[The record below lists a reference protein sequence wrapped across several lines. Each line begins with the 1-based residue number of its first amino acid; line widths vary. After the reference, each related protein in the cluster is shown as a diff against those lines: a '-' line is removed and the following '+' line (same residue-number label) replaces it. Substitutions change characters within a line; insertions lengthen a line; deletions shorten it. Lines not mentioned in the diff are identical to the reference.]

1 MSDLKNMN
9 DGDVLL
15 REIDAHA
22 YQMALAEDGI
32 ERGFAHIG
40 LMLLEAAEMEYWR
53 VRHDTFREYLKVVA
67 AKAKRS
73 PGQLQQ
79 YLYTVRDLIGVFTP
93 AQMETMGITKAIK
106 LRQAK
111 DYAIVLPA
119 PLKTAALDPKISVGE
134 LKKMISET
142 LKMPEDDGDYMDC
155 EMEFMVTP
163 EQRATIE
170 QAIDVAMRTDPI
182 TKQTISKSAQ
192 MLDVMMKLS
201 QEFLGAHSG
210 DGN

>member
-1 MSDLKNMN
+1 MVDLKN
-9 DGDVLL
+9 DGDSLL

-32 ERGFAHIG
+32 ERGYAHIG
-40 LMLLEAAEMEYWR
+40 LMLLETAEMEYWR
-53 VRHDTFREYLKVVA
+53 VRFDTFTDYLADVA
-67 AKAKRS
+67 KKAKRS
-73 PGQLQQ
+73 SGQLKQ
-79 YLYTVRDLIGVFTP
+79 YLYTVRDLINTFNP
-93 AQMETMGITKAIK
+93 AQLELMGITKATK
-106 LRQAK
+106 MRGAK
-111 DYAIVLPA
+111 DYALVLPA
-119 PLKTAALDPKISVGE
+119 SLKAAALDPKVSVKD
-134 LKKMISET
+134 LRKLISET

>member
-1 MSDLKNMN
+1 
-9 DGDVLL
+9 
-15 REIDAHA
+15 
-22 YQMALAEDGI
+22 
-32 ERGFAHIG
+32 
-40 LMLLEAAEMEYWR
+40 
-53 VRHDTFREYLKVVA
+53 
-67 AKAKRS
+67 
-73 PGQLQQ
+73 
-79 YLYTVRDLIGVFTP
+79 
-93 AQMETMGITKAIK
+93 
-106 LRQAK
+106 
-111 DYAIVLPA
+111 
-119 PLKTAALDPKISVGE
+119 
-134 LKKMISET
+134 
-142 LKMPEDDGDYMDC
+142 MPEDDGDYMDC

>member
-1 MSDLKNMN
+1 MTSMN
-9 DGDVLL
+9 DGDSLL
-15 REIDAHA
+15 HEIDEHA
-22 YQMALAEDGI
+22 INMASAEDGL
-32 ERGFAHIG
+32 ERGYAHIG

-53 VRHDTFREYLKVVA
+53 VRFDTFTDYLKAVGV
-67 AKAKRS
+67 KANRS
-73 PGQLQQ
+73 SGQLKQ
-79 YLYTVRDLIGVFTP
+79 YLYTVRDLMSTFTP
-93 AQMETMGITKAIK
+93 EQMESMGITKAMKI
-106 LRQAK
+106 RGAK
-111 DYAIVLPA
+111 DYALVLPA
-119 PLKTAALDPKISVGE
+119 SLKAAALDPKVSVKD
-134 LKKMISET
+134 LRKLISET

>member
-1 MSDLKNMN
+1 MN
-9 DGDVLL
+9 DGDLL
-15 REIDAHA
+15 LKEIDEKA
-22 YQMALAEDGI
+22 YLMALTEAGI
-32 ERGFAHIG
+32 ERGYAHIG
-40 LMLLEAAEMEYWR
+40 LMLLEVAEMQYWR
-53 VRHDTFREYLKVVA
+53 VRHDSFREYLKVVA

-79 YLYTVRDLIGVFTP
+79 YFLTVRDLMDTFTP
-93 AQMETMGITKAIK
+93 AEMETIGITKATK

-111 DYAIVLPA
+111 DYALVLPQT
-119 PLKTAALDPKISVGE
+119 LKIAALDPKISFKE
-134 LKKMISET
+134 LKKLISET
-142 LKMPEDDGDYMDC
+142 LKMPEDDGDYLDC

-170 QAIDVAMRTDPI
+170 QAIEVAKHTEPL
-182 TKQTISKSAQ
+182 TKSTISQSAQ

>member
-79 YLYTVRDLIGVFTP
+79 YFLTVRDLMDTFTP
-93 AQMETMGITKAIK
+93 AEMETIGITKATK

-111 DYAIVLPA
+111 DYALVLPQT
-119 PLKTAALDPKISVGE
+119 LKTAALDPKISSKE
-134 LKKMISET
+134 LKKLISET
-142 LKMPEDDGDYMDC
+142 LKMPEDDGDYLDC

-170 QAIDVAMRTDPI
+170 QAIEVAKHTEPL
-182 TKQTISKSAQ
+182 TKSTISQSAQ